1 MTGSTATAA
10 VPRTAKSAESP
21 FAGVP
26 IPAILEAF
34 PGFPHLNALLR
45 HAGVD
50 ATAVPARQMRE
61 LQWTCLLCASHR
73 ECSRWLRSDPA
84 EILPEFCGNVGTL
97 KHLRSRC

>member
-1 MTGSTATAA
+1 MTGSTATAP

-34 PGFPHLNALLR
+34 PGFPHLNAMLR
-45 HAGVD
+45 RAGLEPSV
-50 ATAVPARQMRE
+50 VPVRQMRE

-84 EILPEFCGNVGTL
+84 ETLPEFCANAGTL
-97 KHLRSRC
+97 KLLRSRC

>member
-34 PGFPHLNALLR
+34 PGFPHLNAMLR
-45 HAGVD
+45 RAGVGRASSRHGRCGSSDGHASYAD
-50 ATAVPARQMRE
+50 ATEIARDGYARFRPK
-61 LQWTCLLCASHR
+61 TCRNSALTPGR
-73 ECSRWLRSDPA
+73 
-84 EILPEFCGNVGTL
+84 
-97 KHLRSRC
+97 